1 MTRPPF
7 EFKLHPPS
15 PRQPC
20 TLPPV
25 SSLLA
30 DVTTHAHLQQQ
41 QQCQHQ
47 HASPS
52 PPQLPSPQH
61 DYSSI
66 PSIQLPEKEY
76 PSLMLSIP
84 YDPPSNSSSPTC
96 SPLMSYQLLDTPQSS
111 PGSSPHPFLLPPPD
125 TFGRSRSL
133 SNASTSSWSSVATSL
148 AVTAPSSPIHS
159 PERRLSDPSFMFP
172 FSPSHDQLQLHQDQE
187 PYQRHQSASP
197 SLSSRQQLYPSVS
210 TSSSSSSSATS
221 ATSAT
226 SADPVVKR
234 RRGRPPNTNRQVQ
247 RDHWTFV
254 TPTVWDVKH
263 TQLPD
268 HHLDSPP
275 DSTYSPPLISSDSI
289 LSSSDSGAT
298 AASMDSKNGVMLVL
312 WPHDDPN
319 HTNGPGGGDK
329 TDIHYNLNTFTST
342 RMDATLTMPK
352 KKRGRKPK
360 NQLAG
365 NSCFVWRDLTA
376 RRGANRA
383 KSPALPTK
391 GSPKATGST
400 STSTASSSSSDSSSS
415 PSIRISKK
423 SPSAPLHLHHPYSH
437 PYLNRHRNKNED
449 DDIIDWTKDL
459 SLNDRA
465 ALSN

>member
-1 MTRPPF
+1 MTRPPI

-15 PRQPC
+15 PRRPC

-30 DVTTHAHLQQQ
+30 DVTTHAHLQQ
-41 QQCQHQ
+41 HQ
-47 HASPS
+47 RASPS
-52 PPQLPSPQH
+52 PPPQMPSPQL

-172 FSPSHDQLQLHQDQE
+172 HHDSYSPPHDQHQPHQE

-221 ATSAT
+221 G
-226 SADPVVKR
+226 DPVVKR
-234 RRGRPPNTNRQVQ
+234 RRGRPPNTHRQVQ

-268 HHLDSPP
+268 HLLDSPP
-275 DSTYSPPLISSDSI
+275 DSTYSSPFISSDPI
-289 LSSSDSGAT
+289 SSSSESGT
-298 AASMDSKNGVMLVL
+298 TTASMDSKNGVMLVL

-319 HTNGPGGGDK
+319 HTNGPGGGDPS
-329 TDIHYNLNTFTST
+329 DIRYNLNTFTST

-415 PSIRISKK
+415 SSSIRISKK

-437 PYLNRHRNKNED
+437 PYRNRHRNKNED
-449 DDIIDWTKDL
+449 DDIIDWTKEL

>member
-1 MTRPPF
+1 MSRPPV
-7 EFKLHPPS
+7 ELRLHPPS
-15 PRQPC
+15 PRHSC

-30 DVTTHAHLQQQ
+30 HVTPHHHHLQQYQ
-41 QQCQHQ
+41 
-47 HASPS
+47 PS
-52 PPQLPSPQH
+52 PPQPPIQHH

-66 PSIQLPEKEY
+66 PALQLPEKEY

-96 SPLMSYQLLDTPQSS
+96 SPLMSYQSLDTPQSS

-125 TFGRSRSL
+125 TFGRSRSH
-133 SNASTSSWSSVATSL
+133 SNASTSSWSSVSTCL
-148 AVTAPSSPIHS
+148 AVTAPSSPIHN

-172 FSPSHDQLQLHQDQE
+172 PQDTF
-187 PYQRHQSASP
+187 YDQRHQSASP
-197 SLSSRQQLYPSVS
+197 SLSPRQQLYPSTS
-210 TSSSSSSSATS
+210 TSSC
-221 ATSAT
+221 
-226 SADPVVKR
+226 DPVVKR

-268 HHLDSPP
+268 SPQDP
-275 DSTYSPPLISSDSI
+275 IYSSPSSDS
-289 LSSSDSGAT
+289 SSEEAVSAS
-298 AASMDSKNGVMLVL
+298 SMDSKNGVMLVL
-312 WPHDDPN
+312 WPHDDN
-319 HTNGPGGGDK
+319 SNNNNSTSIQSGDK
-329 TDIHYNLNTFTST
+329 NDIRYNLNTFTST

-376 RRGANRA
+376 RRGANRQ
-383 KSPALPTK
+383 KTV
-391 GSPKATGST
+391 GTPKATGST
-400 STSTASSSSSDSSSS
+400 STSTTSSSSSSSSTS
-415 PSIRISKK
+415 STTKNTTRISKK
-423 SPSAPLHLHHPYSH
+423 TSTPLQLHHPYSYPH
-437 PYLNRHRNKNED
+437 RNRHRNKNED
-449 DDIIDWTKDL
+449 DDIIDWTKEL
-459 SLNDRA
+459 SLNDRTT
-465 ALSN
+465 LSA